1 MNEALAVY
9 LNLNLENVVENEK
22 FIRRI
27 DELLLTVGMKY
38 SGIMNLYTSV
48 DKQKRDQTVFR
59 AEELLKN
66 TDWLKDVLTHILVG
80 TITNAC
86 SLEEIQTDMMSN
98 PSPEKLWYYEEYYQ
112 KTKQLSHAIV
122 VDENKQLRDGYIS
135 YLLAKKYDA
144 KAEICEMV
152 SGQPLRK
159 IVKGRHVVLSN
170 GKWKKKSNKRYIWI
184 YTLKNPVVPGDIL
197 LVNTK
202 KGRAYICVERIEYAA
217 GQGFCS
223 RYNTVKKCMNMR
235 MEEGEY
241 TNDGK

>member
-1 MNEALAVY
+1 MYHIWFFL
-9 LNLNLENVVENEK
+9 
-22 FIRRI
+22 
-27 DELLLTVGMKY
+27 
-38 SGIMNLYTSV
+38 
-48 DKQKRDQTVFR
+48 RDQTVFR

-170 GKWKKKSNKRYIWI
+170 GKWKQKSNKRYTWI
-184 YTLKNPVVPGDIL
+184 YTLKKPVVPGDIL

-202 KGRAYICVERIEYAA
+202 KGRAYIRVDRIEYTA
-217 GQGFCS
+217 GQEFCL
-223 RYNTVKKCMNMR
+223 RYNTVKKHMNVR
-235 MEEGEY
+235 MEEGED